1 LQNNGFWMQYVV
13 ARLQNNEPMNG
24 VLHFNER
31 LKTISVESVKQAA
44 IQYLKEENFIR
55 LVLMPE

>member
-1 LQNNGFWMQYVV
+1 MQYVV